1 MSSSSGITRRTFEDQ
16 VHVQGQ
22 YGTRTVR
29 RKDDPDVGLGK
40 VYAVLTFEGVVDYNN
55 DPHFGNISVD
65 EDALD
70 AVEDDLQER
79 VSDLEVIT
87 LVKGDDDD

>member
-1 MSSSSGITRRTFEDQ
+1 MSSSSGSTRRTFKDQ

-29 RKDDPDVGLGK
+29 RGDDPDVGLGK
-40 VYAVLTFEGVVDYNN
+40 VHAVLTFEGVVDYNN

-65 EDALD
+65 EDTLET
-70 AVEDDLQER
+70 VKDDLQER

-87 LVKGDDDD
+87 LVKGNDDD